1 MQIAT
6 AQDYD
11 RPARRLSDRRMAM
24 LVILVVLGAIMA
36 GAVALAARSIWTQSS
51 NPLTFS
57 APVKHEAVRPTPQ
70 RVAAMTTSDPAAL
83 EPISAQDALAANN
96 ALAVSDRPNPAAS
109 PFVLSPQAD
118 RNYLSAL
125 NCMTAAIYYEAGNE
139 PIDGERGVAQ
149 VILNR
154 VRHPA
159 YPKSV
164 CGVVYQG
171 SERRTGCQFTFTC
184 DGSLTRTPLRSSWI
198 RAQAVAA
205 EALAGQVYAPVGL
218 ATHYHA
224 NYVFPYWAPTLL
236 KTAIVGTHIFYRW
249 DGSSGLPGAFRGRYA
264 GEGAEDVPAMVATQT
279 TAPVLLE
286 DGTRAV
292 LVERRALSQ
301 DAKVQDAAMPVPG
314 AAALPAT
321 GTSRWALGVKP
332 AAEAADARAQKPP
345 QTSATTLV
353 LRDQSA
359 TP

>member
-1 MQIAT
+1 
-6 AQDYD
+6 
-11 RPARRLSDRRMAM
+11 M
-24 LVILVVLGAIMA
+24 LIVLLMLGAIMA
-36 GAVALAARSIWTQSS
+36 SAVALAARSIWTQSS
-51 NPLTFS
+51 DPLTFTATVAHDTAS
-57 APVKHEAVRPTPQ
+57 PTPQ

-83 EPISAQDALAANN
+83 EPISAQDAVAANN
-96 ALAVSDRPNPAAS
+96 AIALSSRPNPAAS
-109 PFVLSPQAD
+109 PFVISPQSD

-154 VRHPA
+154 MRHPA
-159 YPKSV
+159 YPKSI

-184 DGSLTRTPLRSSWI
+184 DGSLARTPVRSSWI
-198 RAQAVAA
+198 RAQAIAA
-205 EALAGQVYAPVGL
+205 EALAGHVYAPVGL

-264 GEGAEDVPAMVATQT
+264 GESDEGVPGVAATAT
-279 TAPVLLE
+279 AAPVLLE
-286 DGTRAV
+286 DGTSAV
-292 LVERRALSQ
+292 LVERKALSQ
-301 DAKVQDAAMPVPG
+301 DAKVQDAAATAPGPGAMPVIG
-314 AAALPAT
+314 A
-321 GTSRWALGVKP
+321 SRWALGVKP
-332 AAEAADARAQKPP
+332 VADAADARTQKLP
-345 QTSATTLV
+345 QTPATALA
-353 LRDQSA
+353 LRDQNV